1 MKLFRLLKMAARSIV
16 RNRMRSFLTM
26 LGIIIGV
33 GSVIA
38 MLAVGQG
45 AQASVESNI
54 ASLGTNLL
62 IVMPGSFMSRGVS
75 MGAATRSRL
84 ELRHAQAI
92 AEKAPSVKA
101 VSPVVNSRSQQ
112 VISGRNNWNTTITGV
127 SETYLEIRDWEME
140 SGAFFTERDRRS
152 RAKVA
157 VLGYTVANELF
168 PDSEPVGAR
177 IRIGTIPF
185 TVIGV
190 LREKGQ
196 SAMGSDSDDVILAP
210 METVFYRMTRGRWI
224 HTLLVSAES
233 KDVMDQATD
242 EIKQILRQENRIP
255 ESVDI
260 DEHFTIRSQT
270 QITEMAAAITGTFTM
285 MLAAIAGVSLL
296 VGGIGIMNIMLVS
309 VTERTREI
317 GIRIAVGARG
327 VDIMLQ
333 FLVESMVMCMLG
345 GLLGIL
351 TGWGISRLLGNLL
364 GMDVLYNPLVAGIAF
379 LFSGAVGVFFGFYP
393 ARKAAT
399 LDPIDALHY
408 E

>member
-1 MKLFRLLKMAARSIV
+1 
-16 RNRMRSFLTM
+16 
-26 LGIIIGV
+26 
-33 GSVIA
+33 
-38 MLAVGQG
+38 
-45 AQASVESNI
+45 
-54 ASLGTNLL
+54 
-62 IVMPGSFMSRGVS
+62 
-75 MGAATRSRL
+75 
-84 ELRHAQAI
+84 
-92 AEKAPSVKA
+92 
-101 VSPVVNSRSQQ
+101 
-112 VISGRNNWNTTITGV
+112 
-127 SETYLEIRDWEME
+127 ME
-140 SGAFFTERDRRS
+140 SGVFFTQRDRRS

-157 VLGYTVANELF
+157 VLGSTVATELF
-168 PDSEPVGAR
+168 PDTEPVGAR

-233 KDVMDQATD
+233 KDVMEQATD
-242 EIKQILRQENRIP
+242 EIKQILRQENRLP
-255 ESVDI
+255 DSVDI

-270 QITEMAAAITGTFTM
+270 QITEMAAAVTGTFTV

-317 GIRIAVGARG
+317 GIRIAVGARSS
-327 VDIMLQ
+327 DIMLQ

-345 GLLGIL
+345 GLLGVL
-351 TGWGISRLLGNLL
+351 TGWGISRLLGNLI
-364 GMDVLYNPLVAGIAF
+364 GMNVMYNPLVAGVAF
-379 LFSGAVGVFFGFYP
+379 VFSGAVGVFFGFYP

>member
-1 MKLFRLLKMAARSIV
+1 MKTMRLFKMAFRSIM

-75 MGAATRSRL
+75 QGAATRSRL
-84 ELRHAQAI
+84 ELQHAQAI
-92 AEKAPSVKA
+92 AERAPSVRA
-101 VSPVVNSRSQQ
+101 VSPVINSRSQ
-112 VISGRNNWNTTITGV
+112 VIAGRNNWNTSVTGV
-127 SETYLEIRDWEME
+127 SESYLDIRDWELE
-140 SGAFFTERDRRS
+140 SGVFFTARDG
-152 RAKVA
+152 RAKRKVA
-157 VLGYTVANELF
+157 VLGKTVADELF

-177 IRIGTIPF
+177 IRIRNIPF

-190 LREKGQ
+190 LRGKGQ

-210 METVFYRMTRGRWI
+210 AETVFYRMTAGRWI
-224 HTLLVSAES
+224 HSLLVSAES
-233 KDVMDQATD
+233 KDLMEQATE
-242 EIKQILRQENRIP
+242 EIKQILRQENRLSA
-255 ESVDI
+255 SVDI
-260 DEHFTIRSQT
+260 DDLFTVRSQT
-270 QITEMAAAITGTFTM
+270 EITEMASQVTGTFTM

-327 VDIMLQ
+327 GDIMLQ
-333 FLVESMVMCMLG
+333 FLVEAMVMCMVG
-345 GLLGIL
+345 GLLGVL
-351 TGWGISRLLGNLL
+351 TGWGISRLLGHLI
-364 GMDVLYNPLVAGIAF
+364 GMSVLYNPVVAVTAF
-379 LFSGAVGVFFGFYP
+379 IFSGAVGVFFGFYP

>member
-1 MKLFRLLKMAARSIV
+1 MKLVRLLKMAARSIV

-62 IVMPGSFMSRGVS
+62 IVMPGSFMSHGVS

-101 VSPVVNSRSQQ
+101 VSPVVNSRGQQ

-140 SGAFFTERDRRS
+140 SGTFFTVRDRRS

-157 VLGYTVANELF
+157 VLGKTVAKELF
-168 PDSEPVGAR
+168 PNSEPVGSR

-210 METVFYRMTRGRWI
+210 METVFYRMTQGRWI

-255 ESVDI
+255 DSVDI
-260 DEHFTIRSQT
+260 DDLFTIRSQT
-270 QITEMAAAITGTFTM
+270 QITEMAAAVTGTFTM

-345 GLLGIL
+345 GLLGIF
-351 TGWGISRLLGNLL
+351 TGWGISRLLGNLI
-364 GMDVLYNPLVAGIAF
+364 GMEVLYNPLVAGIAF